1 MRKRTSSRE
10 MDLINCDLKL
20 MNICLLNL
28 QNYYKKVPEKV
39 ESLERIKYEINQYN
53 PYFNGA

>member
-1 MRKRTSSRE
+1 
-10 MDLINCDLKL
+10 

-53 PYFNGA
+53 PYFNGAWFYLCFWQCYYFDNI